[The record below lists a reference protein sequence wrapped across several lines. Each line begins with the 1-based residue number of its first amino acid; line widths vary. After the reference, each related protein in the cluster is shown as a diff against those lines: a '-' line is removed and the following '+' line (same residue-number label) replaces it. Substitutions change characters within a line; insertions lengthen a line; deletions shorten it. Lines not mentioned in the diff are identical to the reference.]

1 MNLVL
6 AIEPDSSH
14 ADPLGSVVHTKLG
27 AELVIVTSAYAAIVA
42 MNQRVPDLVLF
53 GREVSQDQRVKIATH
68 LRSLADS
75 SQVKTLEIPSLASTT
90 PTQRSGFANPFR
102 RKDAG
107 NAGGEVASFERI
119 ARHVARRG
127 REGRG
132 SKRARTPAVAP
143 PTTHACGR

>member
-1 MNLVL
+1 MFRNMNLVL

-53 GREVSQDQRVKIATH
+53 GREVPQDQRVKIGTH

-75 SQVKTLEIPSLASTT
+75 SQVRTLDIPSLASATSRAT
-90 PTQRSGFANPFR
+90 PTS
-102 RKDAG
+102 
-107 NAGGEVASFERI
+107 
-119 ARHVARRG
+119 
-127 REGRG
+127 
-132 SKRARTPAVAP
+132 RTP
-143 PTTHACGR
+143 TT